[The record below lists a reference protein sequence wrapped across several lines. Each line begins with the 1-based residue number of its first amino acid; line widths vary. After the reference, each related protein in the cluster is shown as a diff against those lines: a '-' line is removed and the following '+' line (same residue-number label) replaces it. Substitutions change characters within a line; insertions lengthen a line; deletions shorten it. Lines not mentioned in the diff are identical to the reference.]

1 MLEKLDLN
9 KKLDKAVYKEKKE
22 ALGIRLARLQRECR
36 EAGIPVIIVFEGFGA
51 AGKGTQINELI
62 SNLDPRGFQ
71 VYAINGESEEEKLRP
86 FLWSF
91 WTKTPQKGRIAIFD
105 RSWYR
110 KVLVDRFDGVT
121 TKEQLGYAYDE
132 INSFEKQ
139 LTDDGTVVL
148 KLFLAITKAEQK
160 KRFKKLLANEETAW
174 RVTKQDLKRNKEYDR
189 FLLMNEEMLEK
200 TDTEYAPWT
209 IVEANDK
216 KYATVKIL
224 TAAADKLE
232 EALRRKKEKSVQ
244 KPSPM
249 EPDPQRELSS
259 KLASA
264 DLSLTMDRETYK
276 KRLKELQDKLMILHS
291 ELYRTRIP
299 VILAFEGWDAAGK
312 GGAIK
317 RLTGAL
323 DPRGYE
329 VHPTASPN
337 DIEKAHHYLWRFWRD
352 IPKGGHIAIF
362 DRTWYGRVMV
372 ERIEGFCTE
381 QEWKRAYKEIN
392 DMEATLANYG
402 AIVLKFWLH
411 IDKDEQ
417 ERRFNDRMQDPE
429 KRWKITDEDWRNRAK
444 WDAYEQAV
452 DDMLIK
458 TSTTYAPWIIVEA
471 NSKYY
476 ARIKVL
482 ESVVQ
487 ALEERMHR

>member
-86 FLWSF
+86 FLWRF

-160 KRFKKLLANEETAW
+160 KRFKKLLANEETSW

-232 EALRRKKEKSVQ
+232 EALRRKKEKSV
-244 KPSPM
+244 
-249 EPDPQRELSS
+249 
-259 KLASA
+259 
-264 DLSLTMDRETYK
+264 
-276 KRLKELQDKLMILHS
+276 
-291 ELYRTRIP
+291 
-299 VILAFEGWDAAGK
+299 
-312 GGAIK
+312 
-317 RLTGAL
+317 
-323 DPRGYE
+323 
-329 VHPTASPN
+329 
-337 DIEKAHHYLWRFWRD
+337 
-352 IPKGGHIAIF
+352 
-362 DRTWYGRVMV
+362 
-372 ERIEGFCTE
+372 
-381 QEWKRAYKEIN
+381 
-392 DMEATLANYG
+392 
-402 AIVLKFWLH
+402 
-411 IDKDEQ
+411 
-417 ERRFNDRMQDPE
+417 
-429 KRWKITDEDWRNRAK
+429 
-444 WDAYEQAV
+444 
-452 DDMLIK
+452 
-458 TSTTYAPWIIVEA
+458 
-471 NSKYY
+471 
-476 ARIKVL
+476 
-482 ESVVQ
+482 
-487 ALEERMHR
+487 

>member
-86 FLWSF
+86 FLWRF

-381 QEWKRAYKEIN
+381 QEWKRAYKGIN

-417 ERRFNDRMQDPE
+417 ERRFNERMQDPK

>member
-86 FLWSF
+86 FLWRF

-110 KVLVDRFDGVT
+110 KVLVDWFDGVT